1 MPKHDIFDFDTHVET
16 PVGASG
22 MSDALLKEVLDARAK
37 LATRMLSGAC
47 KSMESYAEAVG
58 GYRQLTYVL
67 NHAQRLA
74 DKLGPAIT
82 DNEESIED

>member
-1 MPKHDIFDFDTHVET
+1 VPVKDLFNFDTQIES
-16 PVGASG
+16 PVGPSG

-37 LATRMLSGAC
+37 LATRMVSGAC

-67 NHAQRLA
+67 GHAQRQA
-74 DKLGPAIT
+74 DKLGPAIE
-82 DNEESIED
+82 DEEQPDD